1 MLRKVLSVTLT
12 LLLMQLSVV
21 QPVAASTKAEK
32 EAQFVGKVKDGIAR
46 LGTGIDA
53 RIKVNLRNNTKLKGY
68 IGESNAD
75 YFVVVDEKSGAATT
89 ISYPQVKQ
97 VKGNNLSEGAKLAI
111 TVGVA
116 LGLAVLLAIA
126 VGRGG

>member
-1 MLRKVLSVTLT
+1 
-12 LLLMQLSVV
+12 MQLSVV

-46 LGTGIDA
+46 LGTGTDA
-53 RIKVNLRNNTKLKGY
+53 RIKVNLRDNTKLKGY

-75 YFVVVDEKSGAATT
+75 YFVVVDEKSGAATRV
-89 ISYPQVKQ
+89 SYPQVKQ